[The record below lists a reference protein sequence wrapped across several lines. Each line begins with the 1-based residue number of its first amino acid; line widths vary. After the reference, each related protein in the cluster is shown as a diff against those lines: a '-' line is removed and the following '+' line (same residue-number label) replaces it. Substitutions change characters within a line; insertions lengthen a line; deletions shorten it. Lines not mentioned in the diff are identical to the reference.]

1 MNILITVGIFPPDIG
16 GPASFVPKISD
27 FLIENGHNVKII
39 CLSEVG
45 NINTEDNFDVIR
57 IKRSNNLPIRWIK
70 TIYQIVKNGRRSDL
84 IFVNGLGVE
93 SAIAN
98 LILQKQLIRKI
109 VGDPV
114 WERAYNK
121 KRITESFDD
130 FQNNKHSFLI
140 EVQKLLRN
148 WSINSAEIVITP
160 SDHLKSFV
168 SGIGYSKKILK
179 INNGVNI
186 TDINRANES
195 KADINL
201 IIISRLVV
209 QKNINIVIEAMKLLD
224 NKNLKLSIIGE
235 GGEFSKLE
243 NTIHD
248 LNLQNQVQ
256 LLGKIDNNK
265 VSQFLLT
272 ADIFIQASDYEGL
285 PHSVLEA
292 INYEVPIL
300 STETGGCKDL
310 LNDGERGFI
319 IPMPPDKKVIAEN
332 ISYII
337 ENKAEATKRANEAK
351 SFINKKH
358 NFLEQANQ
366 YMKIFEQ
373 NEIIEL

>member
-45 NINTEDNFDVIR
+45 NIHTEDNLDVIR

-70 TIYQIVKNGRRSDL
+70 TIYQIVKNGIRSDL

-224 NKNLKLSIIGE
+224 NKNLKLSIVGE

-243 NTIHD
+243 SAIHD

-256 LLGKIDNNK
+256 LLGKVDNNK
-265 VSQFLLT
+265 ISQFLLT

-332 ISYII
+332 ISFII
-337 ENKAEATKRANEAK
+337 ENKAEATKRADEAK

>member
-45 NINTEDNFDVIR
+45 NIHTEDNLDVIR

-70 TIYQIVKNGRRSDL
+70 TIYQIVKNGIRSDL

-160 SDHLKSFV
+160 SDNLKSFV
-168 SGIGYSKKILK
+168 SGIGYSQKILK

-243 NTIHD
+243 SAIHD

-256 LLGKIDNNK
+256 LLGKVDNNK
-265 VSQFLLT
+265 ISQFLLT

-332 ISYII
+332 ISFII
-337 ENKAEATKRANEAK
+337 ENKAEATKRADEAK

-358 NFLEQANQ
+358 NFLEQANR
-366 YMKIFEQ
+366 YMEIFEQ

>member
-39 CLSEVG
+39 CLSEAG
-45 NINTEDNFDVIR
+45 NNHTEDNLDVVR

-121 KRITESFDD
+121 KRITQSFDD
-130 FQNNKHSFLI
+130 FQNNKHSFLV

-160 SDHLKSFV
+160 SDHLNSFV

-224 NKNLKLSIIGE
+224 NKNLKLRIIGE

-243 NTIHD
+243 SAIHD

-265 VSQFLLT
+265 ISQFLLT
-272 ADIFIQASDYEGL
+272 ADIFIQASNYEGL

-319 IPMPPDKKVIAEN
+319 IPIPPDKKVIAEN
-332 ISYII
+332 ISFII
-337 ENKAEATKRANEAK
+337 ENKAEATKRANEEKA
-351 SFINKKH
+351 FINKKH

-366 YMKIFEQ
+366 YMEIFQQ

>member
-130 FQNNKHSFLI
+130 FQINKHSFLI

-265 VSQFLLT
+265 ISQFLLT

-332 ISYII
+332 ISFII
-337 ENKAEATKRANEAK
+337 ENKTEATKRADEAK

>member
-243 NTIHD
+243 STIHD

-332 ISYII
+332 ISFII

>member
-27 FLIENGHNVKII
+27 FLIQNGHNVKII

-45 NINTEDNFDVIR
+45 NIHTEDKLDVIR

-130 FQNNKHSFLI
+130 FQINKHSFLI

-265 VSQFLLT
+265 ISQFLLT

-332 ISYII
+332 ISFII

>member
-27 FLIENGHNVKII
+27 FLIKNGHNVKII

-45 NINTEDNFDVIR
+45 NINTEDNLDVIR

-121 KRITESFDD
+121 KRITQSFDD
-130 FQNNKHSFLI
+130 FQNNKHSFLV

-160 SDHLKSFV
+160 SDHLNSFV

-186 TDINRANES
+186 TDITRANES

-243 NTIHD
+243 SAIHD

-265 VSQFLLT
+265 ISQFLLT
-272 ADIFIQASDYEGL
+272 ADIFIQASNYEGL

-332 ISYII
+332 ISFII

-351 SFINKKH
+351 AFINKKH

-366 YMKIFEQ
+366 YMEIFQQ

>member
-130 FQNNKHSFLI
+130 FQINKHSFLI

-243 NTIHD
+243 STIHD

-319 IPMPPDKKVIAEN
+319 IPMPPDKKIIAEN
-332 ISYII
+332 ISFII
-337 ENKAEATKRANEAK
+337 RNKTEATKRAGKAK
-351 SFINKKH
+351 TFINKKY
-358 NFLEQANQ
+358 NFLVQANQ
-366 YMKIFEQ
+366 YMKIFQQ
-373 NEIIEL
+373 NEKIKL

>member
-16 GPASFVPKISD
+16 GPASFVPNISN

-45 NINTEDNFDVIR
+45 NNHIEDNLDVIR
-57 IKRSNNLPIRWIK
+57 IRRSSSLPIRWLK
-70 TIYQIVKNGRRSDL
+70 TIYQIVKNGRNSDL
-84 IFVNGLGVE
+84 IFVNGIGVE
-93 SAIAN
+93 STIAA
-98 LILQKQLIRKI
+98 LILKKKLIRKI

-114 WERAYNK
+114 WERAYNQK
-121 KRITESFDD
+121 KTIESFDE

-160 SDHLKSFV
+160 SDHLKNFV
-168 SGIGYSKKILK
+168 SELGFNNEILK
-179 INNGVNI
+179 INNGIDI
-186 TDINRANES
+186 TDIKRTNVH

-201 IIISRLVV
+201 LIISRLVI
-209 QKNINIVIEAMKLLD
+209 QKNINIVIEAMELLD
-224 NKNLKLSIIGE
+224 NKKVKLSIIGE
-235 GGEFSKLE
+235 GGESSKLE
-243 NTIHD
+243 GVIHE
-248 LNLQNQVQ
+248 LNLQNRVQ

-265 VSQFLLT
+265 ISQFLLT

-300 STETGGCKDL
+300 STEVGGCKDL

-319 IPMPPDKKVIAEN
+319 IPIPPDKKIIAEN
-332 ISYII
+332 ITYII
-337 ENKAEATKRANEAK
+337 DNKDEATKRAVAAK
-351 SFINKKH
+351 LFISKEYSF
-358 NFLEQANQ
+358 LVQANQ
-366 YMKIFEQ
+366 YMKIFQQ
-373 NEIIEL
+373 NEKIEL

>member
-130 FQNNKHSFLI
+130 FQINKHSFLI

-265 VSQFLLT
+265 ISQFLLT

-292 INYEVPIL
+292 INYGVPIL

-332 ISYII
+332 ISFII

>member
-121 KRITESFDD
+121 KRIIESFDD
-130 FQNNKHSFLI
+130 FQINKHSFLI

-243 NTIHD
+243 STIHD

-265 VSQFLLT
+265 ISQFLLT

-332 ISYII
+332 ISFII

>member
-39 CLSEVG
+39 CLSEVR

-243 NTIHD
+243 STIHD

-265 VSQFLLT
+265 ISQFLLT

-332 ISYII
+332 ISFII

>member
-16 GPASFVPKISD
+16 GPASFVPKISN

-45 NINTEDNFDVIR
+45 NNHIEDNLDVIR
-57 IKRSNNLPIRWIK
+57 IRRSNSLPIRWIK
-70 TIYQIVKNGRRSDL
+70 TIYQIVKNGRNSDL

-93 SAIAN
+93 STIAA
-98 LILQKQLIRKI
+98 LILKKKLIRKI

-114 WERAYNK
+114 WERAYNQEK
-121 KRITESFDD
+121 TIESFDE
-130 FQNNKHSFLI
+130 FQNNKHSLLI

-160 SDHLKSFV
+160 SDHLKNFV
-168 SGIGYSKKILK
+168 SELGFNNKILK
-179 INNGVNI
+179 INNGVDI
-186 TDINRANES
+186 TDIKRTNVH

-201 IIISRLVV
+201 LIISRLVI
-209 QKNINIVIEAMKLLD
+209 QKNINIVIEAIELLD
-224 NKNLKLSIIGE
+224 NKNVKLSIIGE

-243 NTIHD
+243 GVIHK
-248 LNLQNQVQ
+248 LNLQNRVQ

-265 VSQFLLT
+265 ISKFLLT

-300 STETGGCKDL
+300 STEVGGCKDL

-319 IPMPPDKKVIAEN
+319 IPIPPDKKIIAEN
-332 ISYII
+332 IIYII
-337 ENKAEATKRANEAK
+337 DNKDEATKRADAAK
-351 SFINKKH
+351 VFISKEYSF
-358 NFLEQANQ
+358 LVQANQ
-366 YMKIFEQ
+366 YMKIFQQ
-373 NEIIEL
+373 NEKMEL